1 MTEQKDKIRI
11 KYYECNMSRSEHI
24 VAYVGFAFAIGII
37 LYIYY
42 RLLAI
47 SVIGGLLIAIPQE
60 KNYAKT
66 VCKKRQNRLRLQFN
80 EFLEIIAISISG
92 GSGRSM
98 ENAVKDSLQELQ
110 MMFNEKAD
118 IVREISLI
126 ISDYE
131 RAGIPM
137 KDGFHELALR
147 SEIDDI
153 MSFAAI
159 YATIEG
165 KTSDF
170 GYIISQTHEIIK
182 DKVEIKMEIETMITA
197 AKSEST
203 TMLFLP
209 MVIVLAMTSMGGG
222 LMDSLFTTVTGRV
235 AATFGVVCTFAAYVI
250 ASKATEIEI

>member
-1 MTEQKDKIRI
+1 MAEQRDKVRI
-11 KYYECNMSRSEHI
+11 KYYECNMTKMEHLI
-24 VAYVGFAFAIGII
+24 AYLVFAFAIGAI

-42 RLLAI
+42 RVFLVAL
-47 SVIGGLLIAIPQE
+47 IGGLLIAVPQE
-60 KNYAKT
+60 KNYSKSVT
-66 VCKKRQNRLRLQFN
+66 KKRQNKLRLQFN

-98 ENAVKDSLQELQ
+98 ENAVKDSLRELQ

-118 IVREISLI
+118 IVREIALI
-126 ISDYE
+126 VSDYE
-131 RAGIPM
+131 HAGVPM
-137 KDGFHELALR
+137 KDGFYELGIR

-170 GYIISQTHEIIK
+170 GYIINQTHEIIK
-182 DKVEIKMEIETMITA
+182 DKVEITMEIETMITS

-209 MVIVLAMTSMGGG
+209 LVIVLVMSSMGGG

-235 AATFGVVCTFAAYVI
+235 AATFGVVCTFASYII
-250 ASKATEIEI
+250 ASKATEIEV